1 MTLSRFSQSI
11 STVVTVLGLMTLSNL
26 VLIDS
31 AAAFSVTF
39 DNGGFENTTGASP
52 DGWTT
57 TGDVTTNTGID
68 SINPISGSN
77 QAVITNSY
85 TTNTGDRNDDSNF
98 SFNQSGTNPVD
109 ADTIPTNNTGDDL
122 QTSLGLETDALSI
135 GRSDGLAAPRTSK
148 EGSGM
153 YQDFTVSISQADI
166 DNNNTNGFAISF
178 DAAYLTNDGKS
189 DDLGNQDFAFFS
201 IHNVNDSPED
211 VNVLFDSDG
220 VINLPQGSNNFNNAE
235 SYQTFT
241 ETVNNLTTPGNYT
254 YRAAFGVA
262 DVDSYDRSSALMLD
276 SFAVEQVPF
285 EFSPTLGLL
294 IVGGVF
300 AGGRLRR
307 HLKNKPKTGNGESKN
322 PSIL

>member
-11 STVVTVLGLMTLSNL
+11 STVATVLGLMTLSNL

-39 DNGGFENTTGASP
+39 VNGGFEDPIAGSQN
-52 DGWTT
+52 GWTT

-68 SINPISGSN
+68 GINPTSGSN
-77 QAVITNSY
+77 QAIITNAH
-85 TTNTGDRNDDSNF
+85 TTRDDDSGL
-98 SFNQSGTNPVD
+98 SFNQSGTDPVD
-109 ADTIPTNNTGDDL
+109 ADTIPTNQTGDDL

-135 GRSDGLAAPRTSK
+135 ARSDGLPTARTSK

-153 YQDFTVSISQADI
+153 YQDFTVNISQADI
-166 DNNNTNGFAISF
+166 DSNTNGFDVSF

-201 IHNVNDSPED
+201 IHNVNDSPND
-211 VNVLFDSDG
+211 VNLLYDSDG
-220 VINLPQGSNNFNNAE
+220 AISLPSGNNDFNGSE

-241 ETVNNLTTPGNYT
+241 ETVNNLTTPGTYT
-254 YRAAFGVA
+254 YRAAFGVV

-276 SFAVEQVPF
+276 NFTVEQVPF
-285 EFSPTLGLL
+285 EFSSSLGLF
-294 IVGGVF
+294 IVGGMF
-300 AGGRLRR
+300 AGDRLRR

-322 PSIL
+322 PLIL